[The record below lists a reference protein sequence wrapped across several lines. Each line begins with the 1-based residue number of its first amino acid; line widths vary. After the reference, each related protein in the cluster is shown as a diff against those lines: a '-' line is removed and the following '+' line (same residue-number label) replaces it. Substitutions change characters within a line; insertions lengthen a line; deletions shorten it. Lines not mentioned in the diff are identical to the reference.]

1 MRRLCITLLCILSL
15 NVSANN
21 IDLLN
26 FILLI
31 NTDFREQKFQNM
43 LKPYASQV
51 EIEKVEGGI
60 NTFNLYKF
68 RNDGLMINVLNN
80 KVLSVILYKEGEKGF
95 RQFNGK
101 LPFKINFTMN
111 RGQIEKVIGPP
122 IECIGAMTINNVNIN
137 LSCSYPYNDSV
148 RFNVSYDSLDSLDYL
163 TKPIQM
169 YFASIYGSMLNKPTN

>member
-68 RNDGLMINVLNN
+68 RNDGLIINVLNN
-80 KVLSVILYKEGEKGF
+80 NSHV
-95 RQFNGK
+95 
-101 LPFKINFTMN
+101 
-111 RGQIEKVIGPP
+111 
-122 IECIGAMTINNVNIN
+122 
-137 LSCSYPYNDSV
+137 CS
-148 RFNVSYDSLDSLDYL
+148 
-163 TKPIQM
+163 IHC
-169 YFASIYGSMLNKPTN
+169 